1 MDHIDEHEHIEEPT
15 NEELRLLTRR
25 SALRMMGGAGMAAL
39 LAACAGESLVASTTS
54 SSAAAGGSTP
64 PSTSVGSGSSSTTAA
79 GSSTTTFGQPGSCV
93 LIPEETAGPYP
104 LDLSGS
110 EEFLRSDIT
119 EGRPG
124 VPMSLTLA
132 LVDVNSDCAPVE
144 GARIDIWHCDA
155 DGVYSG
161 YSQPG
166 SDATGETFCR
176 GIQLTD
182 ANGQVTFRTI
192 YPGWYPGRITHI
204 HFQVFLGSGLEATS
218 QIAFPAEITD
228 AVYAV
233 APYSAKGPNTSVA
246 TNEEDGVFSD
256 GTQYQVATV
265 TGNTDSQLMATM
277 LVGIAA

>member
-1 MDHIDEHEHIEEPT
+1 
-15 NEELRLLTRR
+15 
-25 SALRMMGGAGMAAL
+25 
-39 LAACAGESLVASTTS
+39 
-54 SSAAAGGSTP
+54 
-64 PSTSVGSGSSSTTAA
+64 
-79 GSSTTTFGQPGSCV
+79 
-93 LIPEETAGPYP
+93 
-104 LDLSGS
+104 
-110 EEFLRSDIT
+110 
-119 EGRPG
+119 
-124 VPMSLTLA
+124 PMSLTLA

-192 YPGWYPGRITHI
+192 YPGWYSGRITHI

-246 TNEEDGVFSD
+246 SNEQDGVFQD

-265 TGNTDSQLMATM
+265 TGNADSQLMATM